1 MYRNYEEYMRIVL
14 GYKPMI
20 QAPTGNPY
28 INLYEDS
35 KFNNMQFVDEQVRN
49 QQSENNTV
57 IEKKKVEEKTV
68 NNDIKNDNATNERN
82 CFENMLN
89 YKNSNTRSSY
99 QPLNRSS
106 YQNLRQNQYQK
117 QKEDKSKP
125 AMSYKNFL
133 KF

>member
-28 INLYEDS
+28 INLYEDA

-57 IEKKKVEEKTV
+57 IEKKKVEG
-68 NNDIKNDNATNERN
+68 
-82 CFENMLN
+82 
-89 YKNSNTRSSY
+89 
-99 QPLNRSS
+99 SS
-106 YQNLRQNQYQK
+106 YQNSRQNQYQK